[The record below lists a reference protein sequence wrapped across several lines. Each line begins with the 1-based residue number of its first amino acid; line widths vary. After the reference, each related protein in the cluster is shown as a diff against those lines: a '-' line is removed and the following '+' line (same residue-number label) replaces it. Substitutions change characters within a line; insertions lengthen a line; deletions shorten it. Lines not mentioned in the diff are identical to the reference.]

1 MDILIYLRN
10 IIKIKD
16 PNSISSFKDDIKYDD
31 IKKLWEIYLSKKE
44 LDKPIIDS
52 FKSISKIGSVSK
64 KLGVLN
70 IYSKKD
76 SDKMFGLFYC
86 KGETKYLEIKSEQL
100 KNILNFSDDVMVLTY
115 IIRLPFN

>member
-1 MDILIYLRN
+1 MDILVYLRN
-10 IIKIKD
+10 IVKLKG
-16 PNSISSFKDDIKYDD
+16 PNNISSFKDDIDYNN

-44 LDKPIIDS
+44 LNHSISDS
-52 FKSISKIGSVSK
+52 FKSVLKLGSISK

-86 KGETKYLEIKSEQL
+86 KEDTKYLEIKSEQI
-100 KNILNFSDDVMVLTY
+100 KNTLNFSDDIMVLTY